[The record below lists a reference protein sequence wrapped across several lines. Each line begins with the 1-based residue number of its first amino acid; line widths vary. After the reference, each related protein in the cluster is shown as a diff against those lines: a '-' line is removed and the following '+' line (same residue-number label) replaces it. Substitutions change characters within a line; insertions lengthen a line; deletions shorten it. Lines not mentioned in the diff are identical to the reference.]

1 MSGDMIN
8 NNALDAVES
17 NEKSTQIMAGDLKPI
32 EQPAAPMETP
42 PIVTGGGGPY
52 VIPAN
57 DYIQPRFGLLADLAT
72 QPVEI
77 L

>member
-1 MSGDMIN
+1 
-8 NNALDAVES
+8 
-17 NEKSTQIMAGDLKPI
+17 MAGDLKPI

>member
-1 MSGDMIN
+1 
-8 NNALDAVES
+8 
-17 NEKSTQIMAGDLKPI
+17 MAGDLNPI
-32 EQPAAPMETP
+32 EQPAAPAETA
-42 PIVTGGGGPY
+42 PIQSGGGCKPY

-57 DYIQPRFGLLADLAT
+57 DYIKPRFGLLADLAT